1 MLIYVY
7 DGEISAQL
15 NDDKL
20 INAILRNEWSFDGL
34 VMTDLSNHASHCK
47 EILAGNDIGMP
58 CNAPS
63 DLTEAFENGK
73 YTEKV
78 ISTKQ
83 NVTCLVGG

>member
-7 DGEISAQL
+7 DGEISPDNFSAQL
-15 NDDKL
+15 
-20 INAILRNEWSFDGL
+20 NAILRNEWRFDGL

-63 DLTEAFENGK
+63 GLTEAFENGK
-73 YTEKV
+73 DTEILKSAKRV
-78 ISTKQ
+78 
-83 NVTCLVGG
+83 L

>member
-7 DGEISAQL
+7 DGEISPDDFSAQL
-15 NDDKL
+15 NDDEL

-63 DLTEAFENGK
+63 DLTEENGK
-73 YTEKV
+73 YTEILKSAKRV
-78 ISTKQ
+78 
-83 NVTCLVGG
+83 L